1 VERRY
6 AELASDHQVR
16 SGRRGHLHFR
26 RGDGDTLIDA
36 AGSVFELPYDT
47 GTKKTQIKDASRKM
61 DLAVFSEVVQ
71 AHLKAV
77 GQTAVAP
84 KTFAEGLE
92 LIEKSLG

>member
-1 VERRY
+1 MPSWPAIIKYEAGDEVIY
-6 AELASDHQVR
+6 ISD
-16 SGRRGHLHFR
+16 
-26 RGDGDTLIDA
+26 DTLIDA

-47 GTKKTQIKDASRKM
+47 GTKKTQIKDTSRKM
-61 DLAVFSEVVQ
+61 ELAEFSEVVQ
-71 AHLKAV
+71 SHLKAV